1 MFVSRFY
8 EQLSLWPPLDLRR
21 RLPSTWVHVRTP
33 ANCVVVVP
41 GHREAY
47 KTFERALH
55 VSLED
60 PRFGIGMSREAFE
73 EPFKGSIG
81 SGANRTAMYV
91 SSPPT
96 TRVLQI
102 DLCLVLNCMRQH

>member
-1 MFVSRFY
+1 M
-8 EQLSLWPPLDLRR
+8 
-21 RLPSTWVHVRTP
+21 
-33 ANCVVVVP
+33 P

-91 SSPPT
+91 SSPLT
-96 TRVLQI
+96 TCVRS
-102 DLCLVLNCMRQH
+102 ME